1 MKVHHVSTSLPKCIS
16 PKFGKPCT
24 VAVGNAELASCM
36 KGRAF
41 SKSADSRNGLC
52 PFIRCRYLCLVSI
65 LSGLLC
71 HRASASFSSLN
82 LRPSI
87 GQKASSRSAEKRGRE
102 RERETVLAHTT
113 ARYDAST
120 RQERERERRYWRTPQ
135 LGMTRRQGKYLAIP
149 KWNRRVALCNL
160 ASSKCQKKGVL
171 LQHLA
176 VAAAAPLSAAA
187 APLHG
192 LNSVVLLYVEG
203 TE

>member
-82 LRPSI
+82 LRPAL
-87 GQKASSRSAEKRGRE
+87 GQKASSRSAEKRGR
-102 RERETVLAHTT
+102 
-113 ARYDAST
+113 
-120 RQERERERRYWRTPQ
+120 ERERERRYWRTPQ

-160 ASSKCQKKGVL
+160 ASSKCQKKGCCFSTWL
-171 LQHLA
+171 WLR
-176 VAAAAPLSAAA
+176 
-187 APLHG
+187 LHRCQLHRG
-192 LNSVVLLYVEG
+192 NGRSVSGCSGVHDCYSRACM
-203 TE
+203 